1 MSNIVENTVNHRFVR
16 FAWGVLV
23 LNVLVIIWGAFV
35 RATGSGAGCGSHW
48 PLCQGEV
55 IPQPQQ
61 IETIIEFSHR
71 TLERPGADRRR
82 NVGYLGVPSLS
93 KGPWRSQRRSADGHL
108 YDRGGA
114 GWGSPGAVGIY
125 GF

>member
-16 FAWGVLV
+16 FAWGVLG

-55 IPQPQQ
+55 IPQPA
-61 IETIIEFSHR
+61 
-71 TLERPGADRRR
+71 AD
-82 NVGYLGVPSLS
+82 
-93 KGPWRSQRRSADGHL
+93 
-108 YDRGGA
+108 
-114 GWGSPGAVGIY
+114 
-125 GF
+125 